1 MSHLNKSIIDS
12 FDNNGTKY
20 AHAEANESDAKVYQS
35 KVPSS
40 KTPHKIYK
48 VTITFIQ
55 ISEEDAKIKRS
66 IVENIMKKNYK

>member
-1 MSHLNKSIIDS
+1 MSHLNKSAIDS
-12 FDNNGTKY
+12 FDRNETKH
-20 AHAEANESDAKVYQS
+20 AHAEFNESNAKFCQS
-35 KVPSS
+35 KVLSS